1 MVKFKQWN
9 CEVEFGEYSNGRIAI
24 ELVDPEPIA
33 VATVNLPDVVL
44 KDDEVIIKDY
54 SENEGVLDALVEAGY
69 VSKPIDW
76 VRTGFVTCPICKL
89 LKKDQE
95 VSIIFRIFV

>member
-1 MVKFKQWN
+1 MYRCGGCGNRLSLK
-9 CEVEFGEYSNGRIAI
+9 S
-24 ELVDPEPIA
+24 PINTILA
-33 VATVNLPDVVL
+33 N
-44 KDDEVIIKDY
+44 

-89 LKKDQE
+89 LKKN
-95 VSIIFRIFV
+95 